1 MTNTSLNKIYIP
13 KNNTKFSR
21 GANMVSS
28 WGGGGGIKGQILP
41 KFAISRIWGYDF
53 SIKLKSIKE

>member
-21 GANMVSS
+21 GANLVSS
-28 WGGGGGIKGQILP
+28 LGGGGGI
-41 KFAISRIWGYDF
+41 ISQLSWNYT
-53 SIKLKSIKE
+53 IKLQSHEFGDYEIFN